1 MRVGA
6 IDCGTNSIRLL
17 IADVESDGT
26 LTDIVREMKVVRLGE
41 GVDATGQFSQAAL
54 DRTFAAAR
62 EYARLLAHYKVSAIR
77 FAATSASRDASNRE
91 VFISGIQEIIG
102 VTPEVITGVE
112 EANLSFAGAVSSV
125 GNTAENTLVIDL
137 GGGSTEFVMGNKSGV
152 QEAISMN
159 IGCVRLTERHRVET
173 PMSQEQERL
182 ILTDVDA
189 ALDEVAK
196 KLHLADVQRIVGVAG
211 TVTTVMAQTLGLHS
225 YDSEAINGSER
236 SIDAVMQSA
245 SQLASMTRE
254 QRMATGFMHE
264 GRMDVI
270 GTGAM
275 IWSRIIDRLR
285 SESSHE
291 ITSVIASEHDILDG
305 LVLSLAR

>member
-62 EYARLLAHYKVSAIR
+62 EYAHLLTHHKVSATR

-91 VFISGIQEIIG
+91 VFISGVQEIIG

-189 ALDEVAK
+189 ALDQVAK

-245 SQLASMTRE
+245 SQLASMTRA

-264 GRMDVI
+264 GRVDVI

>member
-62 EYARLLAHYKVSAIR
+62 EYAHLLAHHKVSATR

-245 SQLASMTRE
+245 SQLASMTRD